1 MDVTRSTEIR
11 VGIVSILSIALL
23 IGGIMLG
30 KGISLDPSLK
40 QIRIRSASSGGAE
53 AGSPVVINGVKRGQ
67 VTGVVNQNGTVI
79 INAEVDDVSD
89 LHADATARVT
99 ILEITGGKK
108 IELTPGKGPEP
119 FDISREIPGT
129 VSADLGG
136 LVATIGDVSGN
147 AVSIVRRL
155 DSLTG
160 ALTELTRDG
169 QFVTDVKT
177 ISSEGA
183 IFVKDLRSWFAA
195 NKDPLGA
202 SIRDLRSI
210 TSQLRT
216 SIDRNEPKVSR
227 LIDRLDATLLSIDGT
242 LGRADKALT
251 NADSLIRRI
260 DSVMIE
266 VKANKGLINTMIYDE
281 KFADRFDSTLYW
293 IRAILQD
300 ARNKGV
306 NVNVGLGHE

>member
-1 MDVTRSTEIR
+1 VTRSTEIR

-30 KGISLDPSLK
+30 KGISLNPSNK
-40 QIRIRSASSGGAE
+40 QIKIRSVSSGGAE
-53 AGSPVVINGVKRGQ
+53 PGSPVVINGVKRGQ
-67 VTGVVNQNGTVI
+67 VTSVANENGTVLI
-79 INAEVDDVSD
+79 SAELDDVSD
-89 LHADATARVT
+89 LHGDASARIT

-108 IELTPGKGPEP
+108 IELTPGSSADA
-119 FDISREIPGT
+119 FNISKEIPAT
-129 VSADLGG
+129 VSADIGG
-136 LVATIGDVSGN
+136 LVATLGDVSGN
-147 AVSIVRRL
+147 AVSIVKRL

-160 ALTELTRDG
+160 TLTDMTRDG
-169 QFVTDVKT
+169 QLVSDVKT

-183 IFVKDLRSWFAA
+183 LFVKDLRSWFAA
-195 NKDPLGA
+195 NKDPLGQ

-210 TSQLRT
+210 ASQLRT
-216 SIDRNEPKVSR
+216 SIDKNEPKVSR
-227 LIDRLDATLLSIDGT
+227 LVDRLDATLTSIDGT
-242 LGRADKALT
+242 IGRADKALV

-260 DSVMIE
+260 DSVLIE
-266 VKANKGLINTMIYDE
+266 VKSNKGLLNTVIYDE

-300 ARNKGV
+300 ARNKGI

>member
-30 KGISLDPSLK
+30 KGISFNPSNKLIK
-40 QIRIRSASSGGAE
+40 IRSVSSGGAE
-53 AGSPVVINGVKRGQ
+53 PGSPVVINGVKRGQ
-67 VTGVVNQNGTVI
+67 VTSVVNENGSVLI
-79 INAEVDDVSD
+79 SAELDDVSD
-89 LHADATARVT
+89 LHGDASARIT

-108 IELTPGKGPEP
+108 IELTPGSSAEAFNLSK
-119 FDISREIPGT
+119 EIPAT
-129 VSADLGG
+129 VSADIGG
-136 LVATIGDVSGN
+136 LVATLGDVSGN
-147 AVSIVRRL
+147 AVSIVKRL

-160 ALTELTRDG
+160 TLTDMTRDG
-169 QFVTDVKT
+169 QLVADVKT

-183 IFVKDLRSWFAA
+183 LFVKDLRSWFAV
-195 NKDPLGA
+195 NKDPLGQ
-202 SIRDLRSI
+202 SIRDLRAI
-210 TSQLRT
+210 ASQLRT
-216 SIDRNEPKVSR
+216 SIDKNEPKVSR
-227 LIDRLDATLLSIDGT
+227 LVDRLDATLTSIDGT

-251 NADSLIRRI
+251 SADSLVRRI
-260 DSVMIE
+260 DSVLIE
-266 VKANKGLINTMIYDE
+266 VKANKGLLNSIIYDE

>member
-40 QIRIRSASSGGAE
+40 QIKIRAASSGGAE

-108 IELTPGKGPEP
+108 IELTPGTQPEP

-160 ALTELTRDG
+160 TLTELTRDG

-183 IFVKDLRSWFAA
+183 IFVKDLRTWFAA
-195 NKDPLGA
+195 NRDPLGA

-210 TSQLRT
+210 ASQLRA
-216 SIDRNEPKVSR
+216 SVEKNEPKVSR
-227 LIDRLDATLLSIDGT
+227 LIERLDATLASIDGT

-251 NADSLIRRI
+251 NADSLVRRI
-260 DSVMIE
+260 DSVLIE
-266 VKANKGLINTMIYDE
+266 VKANKGLLNTMIYDE

>member
-30 KGISLDPSLK
+30 KGISFNPSNKLIK
-40 QIRIRSASSGGAE
+40 IRSVSSGGAE
-53 AGSPVVINGVKRGQ
+53 PGSPVVINGVKRGQ
-67 VTGVVNQNGTVI
+67 VTSVVNENGSVLI
-79 INAEVDDVSD
+79 SAELDDVSE
-89 LHADATARVT
+89 LHGDASARIT

-108 IELTPGKGPEP
+108 IELTPGSSAEAFNLSK
-119 FDISREIPGT
+119 EIPAT
-129 VSADLGG
+129 VSADIGG
-136 LVATIGDVSGN
+136 LVATLGDVSGN
-147 AVSIVRRL
+147 AVSIVKRL

-160 ALTELTRDG
+160 TLTDMTRDG
-169 QFVTDVKT
+169 QLVADVKT

-183 IFVKDLRSWFAA
+183 LFVKDLRSWFAV
-195 NKDPLGA
+195 NKDPLGQ
-202 SIRDLRSI
+202 SIRDLRAI
-210 TSQLRT
+210 ASQLRT
-216 SIDRNEPKVSR
+216 SIDKNEPKVSR
-227 LIDRLDATLLSIDGT
+227 LVDRLDATLTSIDGT
-242 LGRADKALT
+242 IGRADKALT
-251 NADSLIRRI
+251 SADSLVRRI
-260 DSVMIE
+260 DSVLIE
-266 VKANKGLINTMIYDE
+266 VKANKGLLNSIIYDE

>member
-30 KGISLDPSLK
+30 KGISFDPSLK
-40 QIRIRSASSGGAE
+40 QIRIRATSSGGAE

-108 IELTPGKGPEP
+108 IELTPGVGPAP
-119 FDISREIPGT
+119 LDISREIPGT
-129 VSADLGG
+129 VSADIGG
-136 LVATIGDVSGN
+136 LVATLGDVSGN

-160 ALTELTRDG
+160 TLTELTRDG
-169 QFVTDVKT
+169 QLVTDIKT

-210 TSQLRT
+210 ASQLRT
-216 SIDRNEPKVSR
+216 SIDKNEPKVSR
-227 LIDRLDATLLSIDGT
+227 LIERLDATLSSIDGT
-242 LGRADKALT
+242 LGRADKALM
-251 NADSLIRRI
+251 NADSLVRRI
-260 DSVMIE
+260 DSVLIE
-266 VKANKGLINTMIYDE
+266 VKANKGLLNTMIYDE

>member
-30 KGISLDPSLK
+30 KGISFNPSNK
-40 QIRIRSASSGGAE
+40 QIKIRSVSSGGAE
-53 AGSPVVINGVKRGQ
+53 PGSPVVINGVKRGQ
-67 VTGVVNQNGTVI
+67 VTSVVNENGTVLI
-79 INAEVDDVSD
+79 SAELDDISD
-89 LHADATARVT
+89 LHGDASARIT

-108 IELTPGKGPEP
+108 IEVTPGSSAEAFNIAK
-119 FDISREIPGT
+119 EIPAT
-129 VSADLGG
+129 VSADIGG
-136 LVATIGDVSGN
+136 LVATLGDVSGN
-147 AVSIVRRL
+147 AVSIVKRL

-160 ALTELTRDG
+160 TLTDMTRDG
-169 QFVTDVKT
+169 QLAADVKT

-183 IFVKDLRSWFAA
+183 LFVKDLRSWFGA
-195 NKDPLGA
+195 NKDPLGQ
-202 SIRDLRSI
+202 SIRDLRAI
-210 TSQLRT
+210 ASQLRT

-227 LIDRLDATLLSIDGT
+227 LIDRLDATLTSIDGT
-242 LGRADKALT
+242 IGRADKALV
-251 NADSLIRRI
+251 NADSLVRRI
-260 DSVMIE
+260 DSVLIE
-266 VKANKGLINTMIYDE
+266 VKLNKGLLNTMIYDE
-281 KFADRFDSTLYW
+281 KFAERFDSTLYW

>member
-1 MDVTRSTEIR
+1 MTRSTEIR

-30 KGISLDPSLK
+30 KGISLNPSNK
-40 QIRIRSASSGGAE
+40 QIKIRSVSSGGAE
-53 AGSPVVINGVKRGQ
+53 PGSPVVINGVKRGQ
-67 VTGVVNQNGTVI
+67 VTSVANENGTVLI
-79 INAEVDDVSD
+79 SAELDDVSD
-89 LHADATARVT
+89 LHGDASARIT

-108 IELTPGKGPEP
+108 IELTPGSSADA
-119 FDISREIPGT
+119 FNISKEIPAT
-129 VSADLGG
+129 VSADIGG
-136 LVATIGDVSGN
+136 LVATLGDVSGN
-147 AVSIVRRL
+147 AVSIVKRL

-160 ALTELTRDG
+160 TLTDMTRDG
-169 QFVTDVKT
+169 QLVSDVKT

-183 IFVKDLRSWFAA
+183 LFVKDLRSWFAA
-195 NKDPLGA
+195 NKDPLGQ

-210 TSQLRT
+210 ASQLRT
-216 SIDRNEPKVSR
+216 SIDKNEPKVSR
-227 LIDRLDATLLSIDGT
+227 LVDRLDATLTSIDGT
-242 LGRADKALT
+242 IGRADKALV

-260 DSVMIE
+260 DSVLIE
-266 VKANKGLINTMIYDE
+266 VKSNKGLLNTVIYDE

-300 ARNKGV
+300 ARNKGI

>member
-30 KGISLDPSLK
+30 KGISFNPSNK
-40 QIRIRSASSGGAE
+40 QIKIRSVSSGGVE
-53 AGSPVVINGVKRGQ
+53 PGSPLVINGVKRGQ
-67 VTGVVNQNGTVI
+67 VTSVVNENGTVLI
-79 INAEVDDVSD
+79 SAELDDVSD
-89 LHADATARVT
+89 LHGDASARIT

-108 IELTPGKGPEP
+108 IELTPGSSAEA
-119 FDISREIPGT
+119 FNISKEIPAT
-129 VSADLGG
+129 VSADIGG
-136 LVATIGDVSGN
+136 LVATLGDVSGN
-147 AVSIVRRL
+147 AVSIVKRL

-160 ALTELTRDG
+160 TLTDMTRDG
-169 QFVTDVKT
+169 QLVADVKT

-183 IFVKDLRSWFAA
+183 LFVKDLRSWFAA
-195 NKDPLGA
+195 NKDPLGQ

-210 TSQLRT
+210 ASQLRT
-216 SIDRNEPKVSR
+216 SIDKNEPKVSR
-227 LIDRLDATLLSIDGT
+227 LVDRLDATLTSIDGT
-242 LGRADKALT
+242 LGRADKALV

-260 DSVMIE
+260 DSILIE
-266 VKANKGLINTMIYDE
+266 VKSNKGLLNNMIYDE

>member
-30 KGISLDPSLK
+30 KGISLNPSNK
-40 QIRIRSASSGGAE
+40 QIKIRSVSSGGAE
-53 AGSPVVINGVKRGQ
+53 PGSPVVINGVKRGQ
-67 VTGVVNQNGTVI
+67 VTSVVNEDGTVLI
-79 INAEVDDVSD
+79 SAELDDVSD
-89 LHADATARVT
+89 LHGDASARIT

-108 IELTPGKGPEP
+108 IELTPGSSAEA
-119 FDISREIPGT
+119 FNISKEIPAT
-129 VSADLGG
+129 VSADIGG
-136 LVATIGDVSGN
+136 LVATLGDVSGN
-147 AVSIVRRL
+147 AVSIVKRL

-160 ALTELTRDG
+160 TLTDMTRDG
-169 QFVTDVKT
+169 QLVADVKT

-183 IFVKDLRSWFAA
+183 LFVKDLRSWFAA
-195 NKDPLGA
+195 NKDPLGQ

-210 TSQLRT
+210 ASQLRT
-216 SIDRNEPKVSR
+216 SIDKNEPKVSR
-227 LIDRLDATLLSIDGT
+227 LVDRLDATLTSIDGT
-242 LGRADKALT
+242 LGRADKALV

-260 DSVMIE
+260 DSVLIE
-266 VKANKGLINTMIYDE
+266 VKSNKGLLNNMIYDE